1 MSKKRFLKTK
11 IFFVI
16 LLLLNIGTYAQVKVI
31 TGTVNDDKGKP
42 LSKASI
48 IAKGAQSGVTTTS
61 DGHFSISVPES
72 TTTLVISYL
81 DFDTKEVDVQGK
93 TNVIVTLTPADIKKL
108 EDVVVNVGYG
118 TQKAKDV
125 TGSVGSVKA
134 SDIKDLPV
142 QNVADAIQGRV
153 AGVEVVQSNGEAG
166 ANTSQITIRGVS
178 SLNQP
183 NPLYVIDGVIQTS
196 NPLNTNGGPTPG
208 SGINPKDIA
217 SIDVLKDASAA
228 AIYGAAAAG
237 GVIIIT
243 TKKGQGKPVLNFT
256 SRYGVTTPIV
266 LKMLDTA
273 QYYKL
278 DALTTRSFQYADRDT
293 LANSD
298 WEKALLS
305 NGIDQN
311 YTISVSGSSPATNYY
326 ISGAYD
332 NTKGIYLNNSSE
344 LYSFTLNTDTKLSD
358 YFKVGEQISA
368 YQRNTSPVDY
378 ATAPNDN
385 PTAAPRSSPPFLTMP
400 IMSIYGPTPGTY
412 GSVPS
417 ATDGQFNVANPIAQI
432 QSKTR
437 NLLQDNIQANVYG
450 EAKLLQYFT
459 FKATLGY
466 TIYSEIGNNYN
477 GTYYD
482 ASGGVPISSLY
493 KDQVSYRNLLNAYVL
508 AFDKGYGKHFINAL
522 IGYEQYQGRYD
533 ALYTSET
540 AVLPASYAYAP
551 TGGTQFAIATGGY
564 DPFPLVKSN
573 FGRINY
579 NYDGRYFASASVRRD
594 ADYIHFGPG
603 KQAGIFPAF
612 SAGWKINEE
621 AFAKRALRKAKISY
635 LKLRASYGEVGNNQ
649 IPAYKFL
656 PGYSVNNYNI
666 TVSNANAASNATSFS
681 NVTYNQNQIANP
693 NIQWEDTKE
702 TNIGLDGE
710 WLNGKV
716 YYTVEWY
723 NKKTTQLLYDLP
735 LPVSSGFGDYWTNIG
750 ATRDRGVDIQLG
762 YKDHYKALNYN
773 IGFTGSFNSNEVI
786 NLDGV
791 NNSPISGFTDEYS
804 AGEQGPFGSYALT
817 RTAVGHPFGQ
827 FWGLKAIG
835 IYKENDPRL
844 VNAPLSLNG
853 VPPIAGDLIY
863 AHSGKGNQITDSD
876 FTYIGNPY
884 PKFTYGLN
892 ISLNYKG
899 FDLSM
904 LWNGAAGVD
913 IYNVVKSYAESPFR
927 AYANTT
933 TKVFSTSNLGGDG
946 VITSAPSI
954 GRWNGTS
961 FVADRSSSTYMNYE
975 TPSSYFVES
984 GNYFKLKNM
993 QIGYSFSNKLLS
1005 KAHIRTARIFV
1016 MGNNILVITKY
1027 SGADPE
1033 IGSQNPSIYGGT
1045 TTRGIDGVYRYPNVR
1060 SYAAG
1065 LDISF

>member
-1 MSKKRFLKTK
+1 MSKTRFLKTK
-11 IFFVI
+11 MLFIA
-16 LLLLNIGTYAQVKVI
+16 LLLLNAGVFAQVKTI
-31 TGTVNDDKGKP
+31 TGIVKDSTGKA

-48 IAKGAQSGVTTTS
+48 TTSKGAAKAVLSKD
-61 DGHFSISVPES
+61 DGTFSIDVPS
-72 TTTLVISYL
+72 NTSAIIVSYTGYS
-81 DFDTKEVDVQGK
+81 DKVVGINGKANVDVILK
-93 TNVIVTLTPADIKKL
+93 TRVEQL
-108 EDVVVNVGYG
+108 EDVVVQVGYG

-125 TGSVGSVKA
+125 TGSVGSVKG
-134 SDIKDLPV
+134 SDIKNLPV
-142 QNVADAIQGRV
+142 QNIADAIQGRV
-153 AGVEVVQSNGEAG
+153 AGVDVVQSTGEAG
-166 ANTSQITIRGVS
+166 ATTSQITIRGVS

-183 NPLYVIDGVIQTS
+183 DPLYVIDGVIQHK
-196 NPLNTNGGPTPG
+196 NPLNANGGPTPG

-243 TKKGQGKPVLNFT
+243 TKKGQGKPVLSFT
-256 SRYGVTTPIV
+256 SRYGITTPIA
-266 LKMLDTA
+266 LKLLDTA

-278 DALTTRSFQYADRDT
+278 DAFTNRSFQYADRDT

-305 NGIDQN
+305 NGVNQN
-311 YTISVSGSSPATNYY
+311 YTLSVSGSSPATNYY

-358 YFKVGEQISA
+358 HFKIGEQISA

-378 ATAPNDN
+378 AITANDN
-385 PTAAPRSSPPFLTMP
+385 PTGAPRSSPPFLTMP
-400 IMSIYGPTPGTY
+400 IQAIYGTTPGTY
-412 GSVPS
+412 GGVVS
-417 ATDGQFNVANPIAQI
+417 ATNGQFNVANPVAQI
-432 QSKTR
+432 LSKDR
-437 NLLQDNIQANVYG
+437 NLVQDNIQANVYG
-450 EAKLLQYFT
+450 EAKLLRYFT

-466 TIYSEIGNNYN
+466 TIYNEIGNNYN
-477 GTYYD
+477 GTYTD
-482 ASGGVPISSLY
+482 PSGGVPISSLF

-522 IGYEQYQGRYD
+522 IGYEQYQGNYE

-540 AVLPASYAYAP
+540 AVLPASFAYAP
-551 TGGTQFAIATGGY
+551 TSATQVSIAPGGY

-621 AFAKRALRKAKISY
+621 SFVKRTLRKAKISY

-649 IPAYKFL
+649 IPAYLFL
-656 PGYSVNNYNI
+656 PGYSVYNYDNS
-666 TVSNANAASNATSFS
+666 VNGGAASNATSFS
-681 NVTYNQNQIANP
+681 NVTYAQNQIANP

-716 YYTVEWY
+716 YYTIEWY
-723 NKKTTQLLYDLP
+723 NKNTTQLLYNLP
-735 LPVSSGFGDYWTNIG
+735 LPTSSGFASYYTNIG

-762 YKDHYKALNYN
+762 YKDHYKALSYN
-773 IGFTGSFNSNEVI
+773 ISFTGSFNSNEVI
-786 NLDGV
+786 SLDGV
-791 NNSPISGFTDEYS
+791 NNSPISDGVDRYNS
-804 AGEQGPFGSYALT
+804 GELGPFGNYSLT
-817 RTAVGHPFGQ
+817 RTAIGHPFGQ

-835 IYKENDPRL
+835 IYQVNDPRL

-853 VPPIAGDLIY
+853 VAPIAGDLIY

-884 PKFTYGLN
+884 PKFTYGIN
-892 ISLNYKG
+892 FSFNYKG

-904 LWNGAAGVD
+904 LWNGVLGAD
-913 IYNVVKSYAESPFR
+913 IYNSVKSYAESPFH

-933 TKVFSTSNLGGDG
+933 SKVFNTSNIGGDG
-946 VITSAPSI
+946 IITSAPSI
-954 GRWNGTS
+954 GRWYGTS
-961 FVADRSSSTYMNYE
+961 FVPDRSSSSYNNYE

-984 GNYFKLKNM
+984 GNYLKLKNI
-993 QIGYSFSNKLLS
+993 QIGYSFSNQLLS
-1005 KAHIRTARIFV
+1005 KAHIRTARVFL
-1016 MGNNILVITKY
+1016 MGNNVFVITKY

-1033 IGSQNPSIYGGT
+1033 LGSQNISSNGGT

-1060 SYAAG
+1060 AYAAG
-1065 LDISF
+1065 IDLSF